1 MNELKTLKDLPKEKI
16 DLWSAGQVG
25 STDKPLGID
34 YKILES
40 VLRQEA
46 IKIMKSFNDVKK
58 TLINDRLL
66 IPLVNYDTFNSKSLV
81 FSESSKYL
89 SITKETINFIKWFF
103 NITEEDLK

>member
-1 MNELKTLKDLPKEKI
+1 MNELKTLKYLPKEKI

-46 IKIMKSFNDVKK
+46 IKIMKSFNEGED
-58 TLINDRLL
+58 TTITGRFL
-66 IPLVNYDTFNSKSLV
+66 IPLVKYEYSNSLV
-81 FSESSKYL
+81 LAESSKYL